1 MAGNARQLPREKHRV
16 AMRAQAHAEAAR
28 AAKLEPGYSREVGV
42 HLVERVE
49 GFHERGGG
57 ALPDARHTGNVVH
70 LVAGERQVVR
80 EALRPHAEM
89 PLDVVIAELPARAEI
104 PEQVAVAHELREI
117 LVARDEGRA

>member
-1 MAGNARQLPREKHRV
+1 
-16 AMRAQAHAEAAR
+16 MRAQAHAEAAR
-28 AAKLEPGYSREVGV
+28 AAKLEPRDAREVGV

-57 ALPDARHTGNVVH
+57 AVPDARHTGNVVH

-89 PLDVVIAELPARAEI
+89 PLDVVTAALPARAEV
-104 PEQVAVAHELREI
+104 PAHAAVAHELREI
-117 LVARDEGRA
+117 LLARDAGRAHAL